1 MKTSHLVEKIN
12 IYNQKVQ
19 GNFFEIS
26 DPAEFA
32 QNRCAELNANENSVK
47 YNHSY
52 IFKINPEKS
61 EGMPAELY
69 VTTEFSKSEGFI
81 PVEIAIY
88 RKFK

>member
-26 DPAEFA
+26 DPAKFA
-32 QNRCAELNANENSVK
+32 QIRCAELNANENSVK
-47 YNHSY
+47 YNHNY
-52 IFKINPEKS
+52 IFKINPDKTEC
-61 EGMPAELY
+61 MPVELY
-69 VTTEFSKSEGFI
+69 VTTEISKSKGI
-81 PVEIAIY
+81 APVTIAIY